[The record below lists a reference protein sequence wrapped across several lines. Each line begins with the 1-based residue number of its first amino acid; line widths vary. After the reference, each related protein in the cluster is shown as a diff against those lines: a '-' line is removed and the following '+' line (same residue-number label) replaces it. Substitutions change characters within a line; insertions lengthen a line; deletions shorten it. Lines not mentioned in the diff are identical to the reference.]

1 MGGNSVEV
9 LRIRIDN
16 AIGIVFT
23 LGDILYFER
32 SKIRSIRMEENPNM
46 KYKYRQIKV
55 FQMDSIPH
63 WTGGVKKSN

>member
-55 FQMDSIPH
+55 L
-63 WTGGVKKSN
+63 